1 MTHLSS
7 AQPTRRG
14 ARTSGST
21 HLILVILLSA
31 LAAAPLLKPGYFWG
45 AHDARHDVYFIFQYL
60 RAMND
65 GHWLAR
71 WSPEFSFG
79 YGYPFFL
86 IYGPLTSFLGAL
98 LVKFAGLGY
107 TQAVELL
114 FGASDH
120 RLRAGDVRL
129 RPFLARPQ
137 RRPGRRRGLRLHP
150 LPPGRGLRPGQPGRI
165 RRPHLAPPHPLVR
178 PRRLPIH
185 PLHRR
190 TPPSTLALLTR
201 SSTAPSPSSPP
212 PSPSPASC

>member
-14 ARTSGST
+14 AGSQGSI

-114 FGASDH
+114 FGGAIIASGLAMYGYVRSWLGRNAGLVAAVAYVFIPY
-120 RLRAGDVRL
+120 RLVEVYVRASLAEYVALIWLPLILWSVRAAFTST
-129 RPFLARPQ
+129 RST
-137 RRPGRRRGLRLHP
+137 LHP
-150 LPPGRGLRPGQPGRI
+150 
-165 RRPHLAPPHPLVR
+165 
-178 PRRLPIH
+178 
-185 PLHRR
+185 
-190 TPPSTLALLTR
+190 PPSTLHPPPLHPP
-201 SSTAPSPSSPP
+201 PSLPSSPP
-212 PSPSPASC
+212 P